1 MGRLEPFPALPLA
14 AHRRLS
20 PYESLAR
27 SITFQQL
34 SGKAAG
40 TIWARACGLGAG
52 GRFPEPEALLG
63 LADEALRAAGVSR
76 QKILA
81 LRDLARHELE
91 GRLPWRRLVRR
102 TDEEVIE
109 ALTAVRGIGRWSAQ
123 MFLMFRWGR
132 LDVLAGGDLGLQE
145 GLKRL
150 DGLEERPSPKELEQ
164 RGERWAPLRSVA
176 SWTLWRLAEE
186 RPGDA

>member
-1 MGRLEPFPALPLA
+1 MARLPAFPVLPSA

-34 SGKAAG
+34 SGKAAE
-40 TIWARACGLGAG
+40 TIWRRACGLSVE
-52 GRFPEPEALLG
+52 GRFPAPGELLALEEG
-63 LADEALRAAGVSR
+63 ALRAAGLSR

-81 LRDLARHELE
+81 LKDLARHELE
-91 GRLPWRRLVRR
+91 GQFPWRRLVRQE
-102 TDEEVIE
+102 DEAVIA
-109 ALTAVRGIGRWSAQ
+109 ALTQVRGIGRWSAQ

-145 GLKRL
+145 GLRQL
-150 DGLEERPSPKELEQ
+150 DGLAERPSPKQLEA
-164 RGERWAPLRSVA
+164 RGELWAPLRSVA
-176 SWTLWRLAEE
+176 SWTLWRLVEAARE
-186 RPGDA
+186 R